1 MVGKMRC
8 MRWLVA
14 AAVLAIAVPVSIP
27 VHAQFFWDQQYQN
40 KRSRPQSGGFFGN
53 FFEPF
58 NSRSRDREYSRP
70 SDDDFG
76 PPAQRQQH
84 TQQPTESSRA
94 PPPRKTEAKGEQTA
108 PTTSVVVMGDDM
120 ADWLGYGLEDVFADS
135 PEIRVVRKNKLSSG
149 LLRYD
154 GKGDLDWWH
163 VARDTLTQ
171 EKADYVVM
179 MLGLSDRGEIREKD
193 VAKEAETR
201 AKEQQAKDQTKD
213 QAKDQTKDQTKDPK
227 DQAKDEADKKSGQK
241 SAKNDNAAETSSPAP
256 QRAKKAGGSAEF
268 RSDEWEKIYLRRID
282 DTIAALKSK
291 GVPVIWVGLPS
302 IRGARSSGD
311 AAYLNELYRARA
323 ERAGITYIDVWDGFV
338 DEAGKYSNYGPDYEG
353 QVRRL
358 RSSDGVFFTKA
369 GAIKLARYVEHSLS
383 RYMSNRVPVA
393 LPSGPVEAAP
403 SEAKPAE
410 RPLMGPVV
418 PLTGGKT
425 PATSKD
431 SDELLGA
438 PGSSPIHGDA
448 LAAKVL
454 AKGETMPAP
463 AGRADSFAWRPSA
476 SAAQSEPVAP
486 VVAPVAPVA
495 AEPNALPASAKSA
508 LASAPPDLKQD
519 ERKKPTQQ
527 KPMKKPQKQEA
538 SASSSS
544 STSNSTS
551 TSASRPRPPQDG
563 MPRPPMP
570 IGPSNGSSN
579 GPFGWW
585 R

>member
-1 MVGKMRC
+1 
-8 MRWLVA
+8 
-14 AAVLAIAVPVSIP
+14 
-27 VHAQFFWDQQYQN
+27 
-40 KRSRPQSGGFFGN
+40 
-53 FFEPF
+53 
-58 NSRSRDREYSRP
+58 
-70 SDDDFG
+70 
-76 PPAQRQQH
+76 
-84 TQQPTESSRA
+84 
-94 PPPRKTEAKGEQTA
+94 
-108 PTTSVVVMGDDM
+108 
-120 ADWLGYGLEDVFADS
+120 
-135 PEIRVVRKNKLSSG
+135 
-149 LLRYD
+149 
-154 GKGDLDWWH
+154 
-163 VARDTLTQ
+163 
-171 EKADYVVM
+171 
-179 MLGLSDRGEIREKD
+179 
-193 VAKEAETR
+193 
-201 AKEQQAKDQTKD
+201 
-213 QAKDQTKDQTKDPK
+213 
-227 DQAKDEADKKSGQK
+227 
-241 SAKNDNAAETSSPAP
+241 
-256 QRAKKAGGSAEF
+256 
-268 RSDEWEKIYLRRID
+268 
-282 DTIAALKSK
+282 
-291 GVPVIWVGLPS
+291 VPVIWVGLPS

-369 GAIKLARYVEHSLS
+369 GAIKLARYVEHSLG

-393 LPSGPVEAAP
+393 LPSGPVEPAP

-418 PLTGGKT
+418 PLTGKT
-425 PATSKD
+425 PGTSKD

-454 AKGETMPAP
+454 ANGETMAAP
-463 AGRADSFAWRPSA
+463 AGRADSFAWRPGA
-476 SAAQSEPVAP
+476 SAAPSEPVG
-486 VVAPVAPVA
+486 PVAPVA

-508 LASAPPDLKQD
+508 LASAPPDVKQD

-527 KPMKKPQKQEA
+527 KTLKKPQKQEA

-544 STSNSTS
+544 STSNSGS
-551 TSASRPRPPQDG
+551 TSASRTRPPEDG

-579 GPFGWW
+579 GSSNSLFGWW